1 MKEIPLV
8 LLKLFLKMEIENKV
22 PKITITQIT
31 KNDEDT
37 TKLNSFIN
45 TNAKVLS
52 KILIGQNCP
61 LKEKRLII
69 SLGTFQK

>member
-1 MKEIPLV
+1 MNQMPLV
-8 LLKLFLKMEIENKV
+8 LSKLFLRMETENKV

-52 KILIGQNCP
+52 KILIAQNCP
-61 LKEKRLII
+61 LKEKHLII

>member
-1 MKEIPLV
+1 MNQMPLV
-8 LLKLFLKMEIENKV
+8 LPKLFLRMETENKV

-52 KILIGQNCP
+52 KILIVQNCP
-61 LKEKRLII
+61 LKEKHLII